1 MDITILII
9 GAGWYGCHIASIL
22 KEKGYNIIIID
33 KQNDFFGGSSYS
45 NQNRLHL
52 GYHYPR
58 SKETIDECKDGY
70 IDFMDRYKQIVE
82 DIPKNMYF
90 IDNSNSLVSYDKYI
104 SLYEYIEEHNIE
116 NIYPFDIYNVH
127 NTYIRVNEKYINHKK
142 AKKYFKDKLQEN
154 FIYINNNKIFESID
168 NIQYHFKDN
177 NIKYYIN
184 CTYNHLNPIE
194 YDTYE
199 LVISYIYKIRS
210 DTLFAYTLM
219 DGDFF
224 SLFPHDID
232 NNLYTLTHVSKSVL
246 WKGYDLDE
254 FKMPSDE
261 IIDIRRKEAEQSVLY
276 YLPDFLKNA
285 EYIRYNVSWKTKPKS
300 TNDDRSVRITMDN
313 NIINVYGGK
322 ITGIFSAEKYILNNI

>member
-1 MDITILII
+1 MDTILII
-9 GAGWYGCHIASIL
+9 GAGWYGCHMASIL

-33 KQNDFFGGSSYS
+33 KQNDMFKGSSYS

-70 IDFMDRYKQIVE
+70 INFMDRYKQLME
-82 DIPKNMYF
+82 DIPQNMYF

-104 SLYEYIEEHNIE
+104 SLYEHIEEHNIE
-116 NIYPFDIYNVH
+116 NIHPFNIYNVH
-127 NTYIRVNEKYINHKK
+127 NKYIRVNEKYINHKK
-142 AKKYFKDKLQEN
+142 ARAFFKDILKDN
-154 FIYINNNKIFESID
+154 FIHINDNNIFDSID

-199 LVISYIYKIRS
+199 LVISYIYKIKS

-224 SLFPHDID
+224 SLFPYDPD
-232 NNLYTLTHVSKSVL
+232 NSLYTLTHVSNSIL
-246 WKGYDLDE
+246 WKGNKLEE
-254 FKMPSDE
+254 FIMPSDE
-261 IIDIRRKEAEQSVLY
+261 IIDNKRKKAEEETLF
-276 YLPDFLKNA
+276 YLPEFLKNA
-285 EYIRYNVSWKTKPKS
+285 EYIRYNVSWKTKPK
-300 TNDDRSVRITMDN
+300 TNNDDRSIRINKNN
-313 NIINVYGGK
+313 NIINIYGGK
-322 ITGIFSAEKYILNNI
+322 ITGIFSAEKYILDHI